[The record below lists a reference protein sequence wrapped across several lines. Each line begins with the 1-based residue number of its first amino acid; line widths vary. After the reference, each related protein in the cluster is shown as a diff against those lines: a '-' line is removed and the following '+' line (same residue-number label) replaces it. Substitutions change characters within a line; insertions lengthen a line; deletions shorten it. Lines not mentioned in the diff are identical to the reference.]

1 VRRTGRLAVT
11 VISILVVVLSGFAG
25 FWLYLLI

>member
-1 VRRTGRLAVT
+1 VRRTGKLAVT